1 MKIEENSKELKEEI
15 SESTVLK
22 EAAENSPEK
31 EKKETAFTSE
41 DPDEEK
47 KEKPALR
54 FHDEEVSVQAPMKI
68 HVDETSR
75 EIHSLKSKI
84 GDILIIVF
92 CVIISLICL
101 LPMINLLAKSLS
113 GTDYLMKN
121 EVYLLPKGFNFD
133 AYTTVFGDAKYVRA
147 FLWTA
152 LLTVICTLLSLVMT
166 TLCAFPLIFSALK
179 GRRVINL
186 FITITMFFNAGTI
199 PNYLL
204 MQRLNLLD
212 NPLVLIIPGCLSVYN
227 MIILRSFFY
236 GIPDSLRE
244 SAEIDG
250 ASFFTILR
258 KIYIP
263 LSKPV
268 LATLALFYAV
278 GRWNGYSDALMY
290 MKNKDFYPLQLLLYN
305 ILNNINQVEVT
316 TQEGFST
323 PGLQES
329 LKAAIVMFSTI
340 PILCIYPFLQKY
352 FIQGVTLGAV
362 KE

>member
-1 MKIEENSKELKEEI
+1 ME
-15 SESTVLK
+15 
-22 EAAENSPEK
+22 
-31 EKKETAFTSE
+31 
-41 DPDEEK
+41 
-47 KEKPALR
+47 
-54 FHDEEVSVQAPMKI
+54 
-68 HVDETSR
+68 ETSR
-75 EIHSLKSKI
+75 EIHSIKTKI
-84 GDILIIVF
+84 GDWVIVF
-92 CVIISLICL
+92 ICVLIALICL
-101 LPMINLLAKSLS
+101 LPMVNLLARSLS
-113 GTDYLMKN
+113 GTDYLLRH
-121 EVYLLPKGFNFD
+121 EVYLIPKGLNIDSYVTVLKDPKYIKAFVW
-133 AYTTVFGDAKYVRA
+133 TVF
-147 FLWTA
+147 
-152 LLTVICTLLSLVMT
+152 LTFVCTILSLTMS
-166 TLCAFPLIFSALK
+166 TLCAYPLIFPALK
-179 GRRVINL
+179 GRKVINA

-212 NPLVLIIPGCLSVYN
+212 NPLVLIIPSCLSVYN

-250 ASFFTILR
+250 ANYITVLL

-290 MKNKDFYPLQLLLYN
+290 MKNKDFYPLQLLMYN
-305 ILNNINQVEVT
+305 ILNNINQVEVAA
-316 TQEGFST
+316 QEGFTS
-323 PGLQES
+323 PGLKES

-340 PILCIYPFLQKY
+340 PILCIYPSLQKY